1 MGRKLATSLVT
12 IAAGLIALPAAAS
25 GAASPALTKVGP
37 GAITDNTAVLRDD
50 LNPEGSPT
58 HYYFQ
63 WGLTPAYT
71 AASPPASAGAGTKP
85 VAVSF
90 KATGLLPG
98 TVYHYRVV
106 AQNGDGQTIGTDQTL
121 KTTGPPPPGVTTG
134 ATGIGRNSATLTC
147 IVNPNGAVT
156 SYEFQYGLTP
166 AYGSATPP
174 AVVAAGAPATV
185 SASVGGLEAGV
196 WFHYRIVAFHGDSP
210 PEYGADQMLLTE
222 PFPRPVPRLT
232 IASTPRHARRAPFS
246 LTTLGKVAGPS
257 RIPASL
263 DCAGTVTV
271 KVFAGRRRI
280 AQGTSAVDPGCTFS
294 VTTSIPRLRGRAGR
308 PRTLKVVTAFAGNG
322 YLAPRTAGAETIT
335 ISRR

>member
-1 MGRKLATSLVT
+1 MGRKLILAA
-12 IAAGLIALPAAAS
+12 IAASLIALPAAAIA
-25 GAASPALTKVGP
+25 AASPALTKVGP
-37 GAITDNTAVLRDD
+37 GTITDNTAVLRDD
-50 LNPEGSPT
+50 LNPEGSTT

-71 AASPPASAGAGTKP
+71 AASNPASAGSGSKP

-90 KATGLLPG
+90 KASALLPG

-106 AQNGDGQTIGTDQTL
+106 AQNASGQTIGSDQTL
-121 KTTGPPPPGVTTG
+121 KTTGPPPPGVATG
-134 ATGIGRNSATLTC
+134 AATSVGRNSATLTGV
-147 IVNPNGAVT
+147 VNPNGAAT
-156 SYEFQYGLTP
+156 SYEFEYGLTP
-166 AYGSATPP
+166 AYGSVTPA

-185 SASVGGLEAGV
+185 SAPVGGLEAGV
-196 WFHYRIVAFHGDSP
+196 WFHFRIVAFHGDSP
-210 PEYGADQMLLTE
+210 PEYGADQTLLTE
-222 PFPRPVPRLT
+222 PFPRPVARLT
-232 IASTPRHARRAPFS
+232 IANTPRRARRAPFS

-257 RIPASL
+257 RIPTSL

-294 VTTSIPRLRGRAGR
+294 VTTSIPRLRGRARG

-322 YLAPRTAGAETIT
+322 YLAPRTGHAQTIAVG
-335 ISRR
+335 RR